1 MSVPERRK
9 RQRIGVHE
17 RRKRLRNQVEHT
29 DPAVIEIRHTFGPV
43 RKSVYKVLEYDEYG
57 LSFLVPLVD
66 GYFRP
71 GVPLEYSLMKKE
83 HPTIDSFGA
92 VKYYHLHNDTS
103 GNAYYKVG
111 VENQPS
117 KGIEPTNFRI
127 RPERYNLTGLQN
139 AQSIHFSTI
148 ENDHSLPLEDISRY
162 SAAFYCSEDTAL
174 SLPVSSTLESV
185 VITFAGRQVYEGTVI
200 VTRRSLDGDRYRIV
214 IEPRNAT
221 FNVDVIKEQETLTS
235 VARSAESLVFE
246 AAKQDTI
253 ASDFKAVVADMRTY
267 LEGFRNILDMPMSRK
282 LAKEEENQ
290 HGFLTELDKVFYPQ
304 FDRYVSALDKVVGS
318 LDLSED
324 ENGLYK
330 SYLQRHLHALLMEA
344 PFCHRMYFKPLGYPG
359 DFEMMRMIRDENY
372 AGPTLYSKLVNKNV
386 LQNPLALANRNR
398 IAILAERLVAFVEQC
413 KSPVVRLLSV
423 ASGPALEIQKL
434 IEEHPAV
441 ADRIHLTLLDQ
452 EAEALRYSQDN
463 IYLKRIMS
471 SSSIQVDL
479 VHESV
484 GSFLRRA
491 KRSKTSEPEYDMVYI
506 FGLFDYFDDRTCS
519 FCLNQCSKL
528 IKEDGRLIISNYS
541 LDGHHYRTCLEYA
554 FEWYMVYRDKS
565 QMEQL
570 GQMVKRPCRT
580 EVYED
585 PSRVIKFLDIFF
597 GAQP

>member
-174 SLPVSSTLESV
+174 DLRVSSILESV

-200 VTRRSLDGDRYRIV
+200 VTRRRLDRDRYRIV
-214 IEPRNAT
+214 VEPRNAT

-235 VARSAESLVFE
+235 VARSAESLVI
-246 AAKQDTI
+246 AAKKQEAIVDR
-253 ASDFKAVVADMRTY
+253 FKVVVADMRAY
-267 LEGFRNILDMPMSRK
+267 LEGFQKILDMPIVAK
-282 LAKEEENQ
+282 LAKEEANQ
-290 HGFLTELDKVFYPQ
+290 DGFLAELDKIFYPQ
-304 FDRYVSALDKVVGS
+304 LDHYVVELDRVVNS
-318 LDLSED
+318 LDLSD
-324 ENGLYK
+324 EEHGLYK
-330 SYLQRHLHALLMEA
+330 SYLQGHLHTLLLEA

-372 AGPTLYSKLVNKNV
+372 EGPTLFSKLVNKNV
-386 LQNPLALANRNR
+386 LQNPLPLACRNR
-398 IAILAERLVAFVEQC
+398 TGCLAEKIVAFVEQC

-423 ASGPALEIQKL
+423 ASGPA
-434 IEEHPAV
+434 
-441 ADRIHLTLLDQ
+441 
-452 EAEALRYSQDN
+452 
-463 IYLKRIMS
+463 
-471 SSSIQVDL
+471 
-479 VHESV
+479 
-484 GSFLRRA
+484 
-491 KRSKTSEPEYDMVYI
+491 
-506 FGLFDYFDDRTCS
+506 
-519 FCLNQCSKL
+519 
-528 IKEDGRLIISNYS
+528 
-541 LDGHHYRTCLEYA
+541 
-554 FEWYMVYRDKS
+554 
-565 QMEQL
+565 
-570 GQMVKRPCRT
+570 
-580 EVYED
+580 
-585 PSRVIKFLDIFF
+585 
-597 GAQP
+597 